1 MFQLLVSFSGWGPAY
16 NTMNRTRVFEFTDQS
31 LVARFKPG
39 NDLDGGSLL
48 DVPALFASEGTSS
61 GTPLARVGRIT
72 RVGLVSGAYKIEY
85 ELDRD
90 IPGIHNAT
98 LDALS
103 GRLSIERW
111 ELGRTHW
118 AVKDID
124 LFQVLLKHD
133 AISNIR
139 PKLFTLSEDPVE
151 DESVAV
157 MMPFAAEFTSIYQT
171 LQKAANDVRMSCS
184 RADDIWKN
192 DVIIQDVVRL
202 ICNARVVI
210 CDLTGR
216 NPNVFYEAGIAH
228 TLGKD
233 VILIAQ
239 HDSDIPF
246 DLRHIRHIKYH
257 ANSEGLAS
265 LQEQV
270 ASRLETLLE

>member
-16 NTMNRTRVFEFTDQS
+16 NTMNRTRVFEYTDQS
-31 LVARFKPG
+31 LVARFKPSD
-39 NDLDGGSLL
+39 DLDGEALL
-48 DVPALFASEGTSS
+48 DVPALFASEGTSPS
-61 GTPLARVGRIT
+61 TPLARVGRIT

-90 IPGIHNAT
+90 IPGIRNAT

-103 GRLSIERW
+103 GQLSIERW
-111 ELGRTHW
+111 EFSRTHW
-118 AVKDID
+118 AIKDID
-124 LFQVLLKHD
+124 LFETLLKHN
-133 AISNIR
+133 AVSRIR
-139 PKLFTLSEDPVE
+139 PKLFTLSEEPID
-151 DESVAV
+151 DKSVAV
-157 MMPFAAEFTSIYQT
+157 MMPFAAEFAPVYQT
-171 LQKAANDVRMSCS
+171 LQQAAKDVRMSCN

-192 DVIIQDVVRL
+192 DVIIQDVVSL
-202 ICNARVVI
+202 IGNARVVI

-216 NPNVFYEAGIAH
+216 NANVFYEAGIAH

-233 VILIAQ
+233 VILVAQ

-265 LQEQV
+265 LKEQV